1 MGPLIPNGVIPYE
14 WNSIIAILIGIAF
27 GFVLEASG
35 FSSSRKLAGVFYG
48 YDFAVLKV
56 FFTAALVSLIG
67 ILYMDYLGYV
77 DVSQLYVHPTY
88 LWGAIIGGAIMGVGF
103 VAGGFCPGTSLCAV
117 AIGKVD
123 AIIYV
128 IGIMIG
134 IFIFSELYFVFQP
147 IYDGSFLGNITLMDS
162 FGVNR
167 YWFVFIF
174 TVIAIV
180 VFFIADIIRKRQKKI
195 FFEL

>member
-27 GFVLEASG
+27 GFILEASG

-56 FFTAALVSLIG
+56 FFTAALVAMIG
-67 ILYMDYLGYV
+67 ILYMDYLGYL
-77 DVSQLYVHPTY
+77 DMSQLYVHPTY
-88 LWGAIIGGAIMGVGF
+88 LWGAIIGGVIMGVGF

-117 AIGKVD
+117 AIGKID
-123 AIIYV
+123 AVVYV

-134 IFIFSELYFVFQP
+134 IFIFSELYPLFQP
-147 IYDGSFLGNITLMDS
+147 IYDGFFYGNITLMDS
-162 FGVNR
+162 IGVNR

-174 TVIAIV
+174 TIVAIV
-180 VFFIADIIRKRQKKI
+180 AFVISDMIRKRNRKI
-195 FFEL
+195 FY